1 MSRAASARGGSG
13 GEGRSNAGNAARALP
28 AGYFAQSE
36 LPFASLALLLPLL
49 VLYEVGTRHFAS
61 NAFAGTE
68 HRIIAFKLMQDF
80 FHLFGASG
88 RYLPA
93 LAIVGILLA
102 WHIARNDP
110 WRVKPGTLTGMT
122 IEGCFLGLPLLAVG
136 ILGLRYLAAG
146 TASDWQGM
154 VVLSIGA
161 GIYEELVFRL
171 IAFTL
176 LQLLLVDL
184 LDVPKFWAGVATVLA
199 ASLLFSVYHYLGD
212 EPFQWRV
219 FAFRTFAGI
228 YFGIVF
234 LFRGF
239 GITACSHA
247 SYDVCV
253 VALKA
258 VAQA

>member
-1 MSRAASARGGSG
+1 MTRAASARVGA
-13 GEGRSNAGNAARALP
+13 GEGRAKGNATRALP

-36 LPFASLALLLPLL
+36 LPLASLALLLPLL

-61 NAFAGTE
+61 NPFAGTE

-110 WRVKPGTLTGMT
+110 WKVRPGTLAGMT
-122 IEGCFLGLPLLAVG
+122 VEGCFLGLPLLAVG
-136 ILGLRYLAAG
+136 ILGLRYLMAPA
-146 TASDWQGM
+146 TADWRGM
-154 VVLSIGA
+154 IVLSIGA

-171 IAFTL
+171 VAFTIL
-176 LQLLLVDL
+176 HLILVDL
-184 LDVPKFWAGVATVLA
+184 LNLPKVWAGATTVLA
-199 ASLLFSVYHYLGD
+199 ASILFSLYHYLGG
-212 EPFQWRV
+212 ETPSLYNFL
-219 FAFRTFAGI
+219 FRTFAGV
-228 YFGIVF
+228 YFGVVF

-253 VALKA
+253 VALKLLA
-258 VAQA
+258 RG